1 MWFNAKMKA
10 TFKRVGII
18 GKYGSQD
25 LLQPLEH
32 LLAFLRSRALEIYLD
47 ERTAQALHLQS
58 VPALPLKRM
67 VETVDLV
74 VVLGGDGT
82 LLSAARDLA
91 THKVP
96 IIGINLGKL
105 GFLTDIPANA
115 MDKSLGEVLDGH
127 YSEETRTMLE
137 TSIQRQERVVN
148 KTLALNDLVI
158 SKGSR
163 GSMIEL
169 AVFVDGQFVYD
180 MRADGLIVATPTGST
195 AYALSSGGPI
205 LHPGL
210 GAIVLA
216 PICPHTL
223 SNRPIAL
230 STRSRVEIVL
240 QKGEDA
246 IANFDVQTHFPLNQ
260 GDRLVITPH
269 ENGIRLLHP
278 SDYSYYSM
286 LREKLH
292 WGARL

>member
-1 MWFNAKMKA
+1 MWFNAQMSMSLKSI
-10 TFKRVGII
+10 GII
-18 GKYGSQD
+18 GKYDSRD
-25 LLQPLEH
+25 LLQPLER
-32 LLAFLRSRALEIYLD
+32 LLGFLQTRQLHTILD
-47 ERTAQALHLQS
+47 ERTAQTLHLAS
-58 VPALPLKRM
+58 VPSLPLERM
-67 VETVDLV
+67 VEQVDLV

-82 LLSAARDLA
+82 LLSAARSLA

-96 IIGINLGKL
+96 IVGINLGQL
-105 GFLTDIPANA
+105 GFLTDIPAHA
-115 MDKSLGEVLDGH
+115 MEEMLTEVLNGE
-127 YSEETRTMLE
+127 YSEEVRSMIK
-137 TSIQRQERVVN
+137 TSIQRGDRIVN
-148 KTLALNDLVI
+148 NSVALNDLVI
-158 SKGSR
+158 TKGAR

-169 AVFVDGQFVYD
+169 AVYVDDQFVYD
-180 MRADGLIVATPTGST
+180 MRADGLIVSTPTGST

-240 QKGEDA
+240 QKGEGA
-246 IANFDVQTHFPLNQ
+246 FANFDVQSHFPLNQ
-260 GDRLVITPH
+260 GDRLVVTTH

-278 SDYSYYSM
+278 KHYNYFAM

>member
-1 MWFNAKMKA
+1 MSA

-32 LLAFLRSRALEIYLD
+32 LIGFLRSRQLEICLD
-47 ERTAQALHLQS
+47 ERTAQTLQIPS
-58 VPALPLKRM
+58 ITARSLKRM
-67 VETVDLV
+67 VESVDLV

-82 LLSAARDLA
+82 LLSAARELA
-91 THKVP
+91 THQVP
-96 IIGINLGKL
+96 MIGINLGKL
-105 GFLTDIPANA
+105 GFLTDIPANS
-115 MDKSLGEVLDGH
+115 MDNLLGEVLDGH
-127 YSEETRTMLE
+127 FSEEIRTMLQ
-137 TSIQRQERVVN
+137 TSIKRQDRVIN
-148 KTLALNDLVI
+148 QTLALNDLVI

-169 AVFVDGQFVYD
+169 AVYVDGQFVYD
-180 MRADGLIVATPTGST
+180 MRADGLIIATPTGST

-230 STRSRVEIVL
+230 STRSTVEIVL

-246 IANFDVQTHFPLNQ
+246 FANFDVQAHFPLNQ
-260 GDRLVITPH
+260 GDRLVITTH

-278 SDYSYYSM
+278 SDYSYFAM